1 MNNIQKIIGFI
12 LLFPPTLSVFLFTIN
27 LFVEDCGAIIQM
39 SNLSANWSG
48 WYDVSGDGG
57 AGFTSATP
65 IYFGLM
71 AIAGA
76 YLIKSSKEE

>member
-1 MNNIQKIIGFI
+1 MKNIQKIIGFI

-27 LFVEDCGAIIQM
+27 LFVEDCGDIIQM
-39 SNLSANWSG
+39 SNLSSTWSG
-48 WYDVSGDGG
+48 VLVIGDGSG
-57 AGFTSATP
+57 GHTSATP
-65 IYFGLM
+65 FYFGLM